1 MGEIILGIYVLL
13 GLAVLA
19 IIIYLIADRIQ
30 KRKSEDFEK
39 RDN

>member
-1 MGEIILGIYVLL
+1 MGEIILGIYAVI

-30 KRKSEDFEK
+30 KRKKENFEK

>member
-1 MGEIILGIYVLL
+1 MGEIILGIYVLI

-30 KRKSEDFEK
+30 KRKNEDFEK